1 MIRTLIDT
9 ALVLTFGAAALPAH
23 AATLNNGDT
32 LTIATGITTDS
43 NDDPLPI
50 GAVSGSWF
58 AIDGNGDGAIAVGET
73 ESLSQGTTG
82 LVIGQPTT
90 PGANSCCDYP
100 GATNAIT
107 APTSFLGT
115 IGSFYTK
122 TGVTGSTTSGLD
134 MSGWSFVYN
143 GLPANPGVE
152 LGTGAWT
159 PTNAA
164 AAGMAASGYTNGIGV
179 FSWDG
184 VYGHSYT
191 LDYTATVP
199 TGNPSGF
206 GGYKWAFHLTGTV
219 PTAAVPEATTYGMML
234 AGLGL
239 VGFAA
244 RRRYRL

>member
-1 MIRTLIDT
+1 MNRTLITT
-9 ALVLTFGAAALPAH
+9 ALAFTFGAAALPAH

-43 NDDPLPI
+43 NDNSLPI

-58 AIDGNGDGAIAVGET
+58 AIDTNGNGAISGSET
-73 ESLSQGTTG
+73 VSLSQGTTG
-82 LVIGQPTT
+82 LVIGQATT
-90 PGANSCCDYP
+90 PGANASWAYP

-143 GLPANPGVE
+143 GLPADPGVE

-164 AAGMAASGYTNGIGV
+164 AAGMAASGYANGTGL

-184 VYGHSYT
+184 VYGDAYT

-199 TGNPSGF
+199 NGNPSGL

-219 PTAAVPEATTYGMML
+219 QAVPEATTYGMML

-244 RRRYRL
+244 RRRYRF